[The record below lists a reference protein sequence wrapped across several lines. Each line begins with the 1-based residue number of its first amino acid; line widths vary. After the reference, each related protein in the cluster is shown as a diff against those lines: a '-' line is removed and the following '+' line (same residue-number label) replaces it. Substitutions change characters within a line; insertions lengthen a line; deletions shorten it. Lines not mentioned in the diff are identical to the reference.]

1 MTLENKPKANKT
13 QDSLLAALQR
23 KLPPKATV
31 AVAADPQKP
40 RGTRIEAPAA
50 KSKRRIGKATQF
62 WFHEEDRRFVRELV
76 AWLSGQGLRVT
87 DSMVIRAA
95 LRTARPG
102 DDLLKACR
110 EAADLDGRL
119 KRHKLQNDQTQ

>member
-1 MTLENKPKANKT
+1 MV
-13 QDSLLAALQR
+13 AALQR

-31 AVAADPQKP
+31 TVAPDPQKP
-40 RGTRIEAPAA
+40 PGTRFEASAA

-62 WFHEEDRRFVRELV
+62 WFHEEDRRIVRELV
-76 AWLSGQGLRVT
+76 AWLLGQGLRVT

-95 LRTARPG
+95 LRTARTG

-110 EAADLDGRL
+110 ETADLDGRL
-119 KRHKLQNDQTQ
+119 KRHKTID